1 MRYKALPELKPLGN
15 DEKRTAGA
23 QHTSVP
29 WRMRQ
34 LVEAAEH
41 VFGGY
46 AEDRGAMWHCSTVRD
61 YLPR

>member
-1 MRYKALPELKPLGN
+1 MRCKALAQVKPLGN

-23 QHTSVP
+23 QQTSVP
-29 WRMRQ
+29 WRTRQ